1 LFQEYGAPYPFN
13 PQEFWSEDLLVEECV
28 TTTLKAVN
36 VKGFKGMMN
45 ELNVLKYLL
54 LFGHAMEELTLYVSN
69 EAGSNGETRE
79 FYMERALQVLEFNK
93 ASRNLSI
100 AVL

>member
-1 LFQEYGAPYPFN
+1 M
-13 PQEFWSEDLLVEECV
+13 EECV

-45 ELNVLKYLL
+45 ELHVLKYLL
-54 LFGHAMEELTLYVSN
+54 LFGHAMEELILYVSN

-79 FYMERALQVLEFNK
+79 FYMERAQQVLEFNK